1 MGFTGNRAEGPLIEE
16 VNTVPE
22 KLGESPVGPSQT
34 FSLWLVS
41 GLEQDLEIST
51 EALLPLLAWVGS
63 STQYSQLKA
72 KTPPSSTLFS
82 SHLYCYHELVQA
94 AKEGGCLDSAS
105 EYYQGMCPG
114 PGSGGRFSRA
124 VCDQLVTPL
133 LLSV

>member
-72 KTPPSSTLFS
+72 KTPPPPAPSSLPTFTAIMNWS
-82 SHLYCYHELVQA
+82 RQQR
-94 AKEGGCLDSAS
+94 GGVLR
-105 EYYQGMCPG
+105 Q
-114 PGSGGRFSRA
+114 RF
-124 VCDQLVTPL
+124 
-133 LLSV
+133 